1 MESVQPASTVSRMK
15 SNSRF
20 EVATEAA
27 LRRALVSGVIA
38 SVVLA
43 GIIGLILIF
52 TVGVLLGLVVG
63 VVLFVGASAGWMLY
77 VQSAFGDAASSVLE
91 GGGAAAGEDEYPSFR
106 NALEGVAILTGVR
119 VPALRVLDHGSAN
132 AMVAQGLEEDAT
144 VVVTTGLLENCR
156 IVEAEVLAAELLC
169 RVRDGSARYCT
180 LAAGLPGPVRA
191 AAGLDGGAV
200 AALIGDRSDV
210 GEDGGDL
217 PPRALDPGGVDPH
230 PLAHQGAGERGD
242 ERQDAVLPARR
253 PRLGERAK
261 EGRLRENMSVGPAA
275 RRRPEVAI
283 EALLERPD
291 LVGDPLGV
299 ERGSRR
305 RLGVGPREDLARV
318 ADEAAVAGEQRRD
331 RPAAAGAAQRQVVE
345 ERQVA
350 VLDEGDLPALEG
362 PARLL
367 AVVGEGDRD
376 EPRGRHRGD
385 CSRRAGACVGRS
397 APRGAAI
404 PEKE

>member
-1 MESVQPASTVSRMK
+1 MPTCCATPLVAAFGRAVHGCGGPAEVESVQPASTVSRMK

-200 AALIGDRSDV
+200 AALIGDQRAV
-210 GEDGGDL
+210 LGD
-217 PPRALDPGGVDPH
+217 A
-230 PLAHQGAGERGD
+230 
-242 ERQDAVLPARR
+242 DAVSVTKYPPGLIAALERMAQQGTEVPTAVPDQAPLWIAPAVGVQRGVSEPVDR
-253 PRLGERAK
+253 SVNQPLDYRIAV
-261 EGRLRENMSVGPAA
+261 LRE
-275 RRRPEVAI
+275 
-283 EALLERPD
+283 L
-291 LVGDPLGV
+291 
-299 ERGSRR
+299 
-305 RLGVGPREDLARV
+305 
-318 ADEAAVAGEQRRD
+318 
-331 RPAAAGAAQRQVVE
+331 
-345 ERQVA
+345 
-350 VLDEGDLPALEG
+350 
-362 PARLL
+362 
-367 AVVGEGDRD
+367 
-376 EPRGRHRGD
+376 
-385 CSRRAGACVGRS
+385 
-397 APRGAAI
+397 
-404 PEKE
+404 